1 MTTRFLLTVISS
13 FYFNGEK
20 TLSDLHEEIAKDASK
35 LYFNGVDVACQTF
48 WIHTGFSMY
57 RLVGD
62 MYHMVVYVKIWLV
75 GMYLFQHLLSSHP

>member
-62 MYHMVVYVKIWLV
+62 MYHMVVYVKI
-75 GMYLFQHLLSSHP
+75 